1 MKGWKLL
8 NTNGLHAGFKGA
20 FEFGR
25 RLFNSRRMIWA
36 MALRDFNSRHVGT
49 VGGAIWALF
58 QPIALVGVFYFVFAL
73 GFRVQSPENTPF
85 ILWFVGGQ
93 VVWVFFSDN
102 LMSITTSVTGNA
114 HLIKK
119 TVFPSEIFAPIRVV
133 SGTIS
138 HLVFFS
144 VLLAML
150 AFFQVPF
157 HPARLLVIYY
167 YLATAVLLLGL
178 GWLLSALQPFFRDIS
193 QALIIILNIWFW
205 ATPIV
210 WPETIVPPA
219 YRWVLDYNPIYYLV
233 TGYRQSLIYDTVTW
247 PDPWRTVC
255 FWMFTGV
262 ACAIGI
268 SVFKRLKLEF
278 ADVV

>member
-1 MKGWKLL
+1 MLKTDWLR
-8 NTNGLHAGFKGA
+8 GFFSGTFK
-20 FEFGR
+20 FGR
-25 RLFNSRRMIWA
+25 RLINSRRMIWA

-49 VGGAIWALF
+49 LGGAIWALF
-58 QPIALVGVFYFVFAL
+58 QPIALVAVFYFVFAI

-93 VVWVFFSDN
+93 LAWTFFNDS
-102 LMSITTSVTGNA
+102 LTSITTSVTGNA

-119 TVFPSEIFAPIRVV
+119 TVFPSEIFALIRVV

-138 HLVFFS
+138 HLVFFG
-144 VLLAML
+144 VLVVML
-150 AFFQVPF
+150 VFFQVPF

-167 YLATAVLLLGL
+167 YLSMVALSLGL

-193 QALIIILNIWFW
+193 QALIIVLNIWFW

-210 WPETIVPPA
+210 WPESIVPSA
-219 YRWVLDYNPIYYLV
+219 YRWVLDYNPMYYLV
-233 TGYRQSLIYDTVTW
+233 TGYRQSLIYDTVSW
-247 PDPWRTVC
+247 PDPWSTAYFWTFTVVIC
-255 FWMFTGV
+255 V
-262 ACAIGI
+262 IGI
-268 SVFKRLKLEF
+268 SVFNRLKSEF